1 MKGWKVMKKIRY
13 IATFLILGFMIMC
26 YKTEAYAATDNNGA
40 VVFSPD
46 PSATYDDSGVTY
58 VRMITLKH
66 SGANNGTMLCV
77 FDQQIVVNGQGVWPV
92 YKSTDSGKT
101 WQHITDIRD
110 NIHGTTHKMNPC
122 IYELPQDV
130 GNLKKGTILVAGLI
144 IPDDWSKSQIT
155 LYKSTNVGSSFS
167 ELGIVDVGGKIDY
180 DATPTSTT
188 STVWEPYL
196 LVDGSGKLA
205 CYYSDE
211 REKSEGVLQ
220 ALVYR
225 SSSDGVNWGSK
236 VNVVA
241 VPNRSDRPGMITVT
255 KMGNGKYMAVYE
267 VVNRP
272 SQTQNNAICY
282 FKISDDGINWNPTD
296 LGTPVLLADGT
307 GCGSAPFVK
316 WVDAGGPNGMVIVVP
331 KWQVDENG
339 NIAGGQNFFVNY
351 NYGEGTWE
359 RLPMALTFDGP
370 NTENLLS
377 GFSGSIDISDD
388 GSVLYQAANVENLS
402 TGRNEVRVGSIPINA
417 AIYEAENAKLTNVVV
432 DSYIDASNGKKV
444 GYINYSDS
452 KISFEKI
459 TVPETGT
466 YTINVRYTN
475 GSGSSSSHKVA
486 VNGGSN
492 FTLQYPA
499 CVKWGRYLWS
509 SFTCKLNE
517 GVNTIAFAKGTG
529 YAELDCIQ
537 VSKNGVDL
545 SRQFVL
551 ENRNSNKLLEIANAS
566 LDDNS
571 VASQYDWTNY
581 SCQLWNIYAKD
592 NSYIQFQNINSG
604 KLLEIQAAST
614 SNGAFAVQYAKSGN
628 YCQDWK
634 LVKGSSGY
642 YKLQNRNSNKY
653 LEVQNNLT
661 ENGASIGQWTN
672 TGYACQEW
680 KLKKEG
686 MK

>member
-1 MKGWKVMKKIRY
+1 MKKFKY
-13 IATFLILGFMIMC
+13 IATFFALAFMIIC
-26 YKTEAYAATDNNGA
+26 CKTNTYAATDNNGT

-66 SGANNGTMLCV
+66 SGSNNGTMLCI

-101 WQHITDIRD
+101 WQHVTDIRD
-110 NIHGTTHKMNPC
+110 NKHGTTHKMNPC

-130 GNLKKGTILVAGLI
+130 GSLKEGTILVAGLL

-155 LYKSTNVGSSFS
+155 LFKSTNVGSSFS
-167 ELGIVDVGGKIDY
+167 ELGIVDVGGEIKY

-205 CYYSDE
+205 CFYSDE
-211 REKSEGVLQ
+211 REKNEGVLQ

-225 SSSDGVNWGSK
+225 SSSDGVNWGNK

-241 VPNRSDRPGMITVT
+241 VPNKSDRPGMVTVT

-282 FKISDDGINWNPTD
+282 YKISDDGINWNPTD
-296 LGTPVLLADGT
+296 LGTPVLLEDGT

-316 WVDAGGPNGMVIVVP
+316 WVDAGGPNGMVIIVP

-377 GFSGSIDISDD
+377 GFSGSIDISAD
-388 GSVLYQAANVENLS
+388 GTTLYQAANVENLS
-402 TGRNEVRVGSIPINA
+402 TRRNEVRVGSIPLNA
-417 AIYEAENAKLTNVVV
+417 SIYEAENANMTNVIV
-432 DSYIDASNGKKV
+432 DNYIDASNGKKV
-444 GYINYSDS
+444 GYINYTDS
-452 KISFEKI
+452 KISFDKI
-459 TVPETGT
+459 TVPEAGT
-466 YTINVRYTN
+466 YTISVRYTN
-475 GSGSSSSHKVA
+475 GSGSTSSHKVS

-492 FTLQYPA
+492 ISLQYPV

-509 SFTCKLNE
+509 SFTCKLNA
-517 GVNTIAFAKGTG
+517 GVNTISFMKGTG

-537 VSKNGVDL
+537 VSKSGMDL
-545 SRQFVL
+545 SGQFALV
-551 ENRNSNKLLEIANAS
+551 NRNSNKLLEIPNAS
-566 LDDNS
+566 LNDNA

-581 SCQLWNIYAKD
+581 NCQLWNISKKD
-592 NSYIQFQNINSG
+592 TSFIQLQNVNSG
-604 KLLEIQAAST
+604 KLLEIKEASKAD
-614 SNGAFAVQYAKSGN
+614 GALAVQYTKSGN

-634 LVKGSSGY
+634 LIKTSQGY

-661 ENGASIGQWTN
+661 NNGARIGQWGSTN
-672 TGYACQEW
+672 YACQEW

-686 MK
+686 VK